1 MAVPKKRKTSSQA
14 KQKRSHDALVKMN
27 LVKCGKCGELLQSH
41 TACTTCGYYGDK
53 KVLDVESKLDKKL
66 KKEEKKKEKEEK
78 NEE

>member
-14 KQKRSHDALVKMN
+14 KQKRSHDALTKMN

>member
-1 MAVPKKRKTSSQA
+1 MAVPKKRKTSSQG
-14 KQKRSHDALVKMN
+14 KQKRSHDALTKMN

-41 TACTTCGYYGDK
+41 TACAVCGYYGDK

-66 KKEEKKKEKEEK
+66 KKEQKKQEK

>member
-1 MAVPKKRKTSSQA
+1 
-14 KQKRSHDALVKMN
+14 MN

-66 KKEEKKKEKEEK
+66 KKEQKKKEKEEK